1 MLDLNAIRAE
11 FAGDL
16 SADPLRHG
24 LDRAFAAS
32 VERAYRQGLCDAEH
46 GRHEL
51 WRPNS
56 EVPSPGTTAIIAT
69 LSDDG
74 ECWALLPGIYLHT
87 GGDWREECDGA
98 PLDYAEFWWIAES
111 DLTARILAPGLGR

>member
-32 VERAYRQGLCDAEH
+32 VERAYRQGCAMPNTAATSCG
-46 GRHEL
+46 GR
-51 WRPNS
+51 
-56 EVPSPGTTAIIAT
+56 T
-69 LSDDG
+69 LKSHRRV
-74 ECWALLPGIYLHT
+74 LQQ
-87 GGDWREECDGA
+87 
-98 PLDYAEFWWIAES
+98 
-111 DLTARILAPGLGR
+111 